1 MVPDLL
7 SGPFLIHCVSLI
19 GFILGVFF
27 MVCVVVVVL
36 IKILSHSSQSK
47 KIEKK
52 RKLRCEIG
60 GSASCFVNF
69 STKKRKKTYCFV
81 MFLVVKLGNLL
92 EFVA

>member
-52 RKLRCEIG
+52 RKLRWEIG
-60 GSASCFVNF
+60 GSTSCFVNF
-69 STKKRKKTYCFV
+69 SPKKKKSPYFV
-81 MFLVVKLGNLL
+81 MFLVVKLGNLQ
-92 EFVA
+92 FVA